1 MPIITK
7 YVILLA
13 KVISIKVLLICIDIA
28 IINLNNLS
36 YYICIYIINNRI
48 LFIYFNIIFY
58 YIYLYDTYIYS
69 NSRKPNEHKH
79 LRLDTYIL
87 V

>member
-36 YYICIYIINNRI
+36 YMYI
-48 LFIYFNIIFY
+48 
-58 YIYLYDTYIYS
+58 
-69 NSRKPNEHKH
+69 
-79 LRLDTYIL
+79 
-87 V
+87 